1 MTDFPM
7 PKDGDDWV
15 NTIKWMIAVMDDDD
29 PYLEFMASVLSQAI
43 KFGGITPKQETA
55 CARNLVRIKELY
67 EHGRLKILGW
77 SEPTKAVNG
86 DRIRLVSSKRGA
98 A

>member
-7 PKDGDDWV
+7 PREGDDWI

-43 KFGGITPKQETA
+43 KFDGITPKQEAA
-55 CARNLVRIKELY
+55 CARNLTRIKELY

-77 SEPTKAVNG
+77 NEPAKAKGNP
-86 DRIRLVSSKRGA
+86 RIRLVATGRSAS
-98 A
+98 